1 MHGSLFISL
10 LVSISIIMIKV
21 KVLFFAVTRELVGI
35 RGCDVELGNNNNDN
49 DDDDDDDD
57 DVITTESLMNELL
70 LLYPS
75 LLSVRDQIV
84 LAVNKTYITDHITLK
99 NGDEVALIPP
109 ISGG

>member
-49 DDDDDDDD
+49 DDDDD